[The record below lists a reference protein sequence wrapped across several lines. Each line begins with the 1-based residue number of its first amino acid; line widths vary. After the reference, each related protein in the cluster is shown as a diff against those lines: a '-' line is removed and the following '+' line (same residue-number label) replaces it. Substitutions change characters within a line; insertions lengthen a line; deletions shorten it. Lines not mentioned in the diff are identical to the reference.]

1 MKEQELLAALVETA
15 KVLNDTLEVQEVL
28 RRIIEEAK
36 TLTGAAAGSVFL
48 VDEATGDLVFYTTS
62 GGADARL
69 LQTVRVPM
77 EGSIAGEVA
86 RTGKPLR
93 VNHPERHPF
102 FFRDVEEK
110 TGFHTENL
118 IAVPLEHRGKI
129 LGVAEVLNKPG
140 GFTEK
145 DVEVLSTLAEFAA
158 IALQNARL
166 YERQRRLFHESIR
179 ALVAAVDAR
188 DPYTAGHSERVAQY
202 VEWMVRGMDLTPRE
216 RATFVLSALLHDIGK
231 ISIPDRILLKEGRL
245 TEEEFRIMQ
254 THPEKGVE
262 ILKHV
267 RDLADVLPGVLHHH
281 ERWDGRGYP
290 FRLSGEKIPL
300 QARVIALADTY
311 DALTTDRPYRKGL
324 PPDRALKILEE
335 DAGSHFDPR
344 LTPLFTNMMRTRL
357 GLGHEEG

>member
-1 MKEQELLAALVETA
+1 MTERELLAALVETA

-28 RRIIEEAK
+28 LRIIEEAK
-36 TLTGAAAGSVFL
+36 ALTGGTAGSVFL
-48 VDEATGDLVFYTTS
+48 VDETTGDLVFYTTS
-62 GGADARL
+62 GGADSRI
-69 LQTVRVPM
+69 LQSIRVPM

-86 RTGKPLR
+86 RTGKPLI
-93 VNHPERHPF
+93 VNHPERHPL
-102 FFRDVEEK
+102 FFRDLEEK

-118 IAVPLEHRGKI
+118 IAVPLEHQGKI

-140 GFTEK
+140 GFGEQ
-145 DVEVLSTLAEFAA
+145 DLNVLSTLAEFAA

-202 VEWMVRGMDLTPRE
+202 VEWLVRRMDLAPAE
-216 RATFVLSALLHDIGK
+216 RATFVLAALLHDIGK

-245 TEEEFRIMQ
+245 TEEEYRIMK

-267 RDLADVLPGVLHHH
+267 RDLASVLPGVLHHH

-290 FRLSGEKIPL
+290 FRLSGESIPL
-300 QARVIALADTY
+300 QARVIAIADTF

-324 PPDRALKILEE
+324 PPEKALKILQE
-335 DAGSHFDPR
+335 DAGTHFDPR
-344 LTPLFTNMMRTRL
+344 LVPLFVEEMQARL
-357 GLGHEEG
+357 DRSG